1 MKVLLAKWL
10 ILLFVVVTVFVATL
24 RISEQ
29 YGPMAKRGCVLAIY
43 LSLVAAITGI
53 IPFLLSSKKTA
64 RKFFAS
70 LLTGAAIR
78 VAITA
83 VGVVVVTVIISEE
96 QRFWFLVGTGVF
108 YLLFLTIE
116 TIEAVRCMKKLEFEN
131 DIDADNDRHVA
142 CKYESS

>member
-1 MKVLLAKWL
+1 MAKWL
-10 ILLFVVVTVFVATL
+10 ILLFVVVTVFAATL

-29 YGPMAKRGCVLAIY
+29 YGPMAKRGCVFAIY

-96 QRFWFLVGTGVF
+96 QRFWFLAWTGVF
-108 YLLFLTIE
+108 YLLFLCIE
-116 TIEAVRCMKKLEFEN
+116 TFLIQR
-131 DIDADNDRHVA
+131 
-142 CKYESS
+142 